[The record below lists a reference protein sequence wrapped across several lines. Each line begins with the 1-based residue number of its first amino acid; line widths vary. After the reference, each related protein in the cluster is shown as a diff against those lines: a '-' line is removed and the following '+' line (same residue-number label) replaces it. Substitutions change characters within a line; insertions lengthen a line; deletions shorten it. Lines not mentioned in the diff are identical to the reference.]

1 VRRTTTPQ
9 GNVKKISAAVLVDYA
24 FESEGE
30 GEEQKR
36 TLKPRAADRMEAIR
50 ELVAAAIGLDTERGD
65 QLIVQT
71 LPFETTLQLQNQD
84 LLMNSPGADPSQ
96 APILERLQQDP
107 MLMVAVGV
115 AVLLLLG
122 GLVWVMRRSR
132 KKKPAEVQA
141 SQPAL
146 AGGSEAGAVG
156 SAEHEGAPKIARP
169 SAAGDLAASAS
180 LSAPRLLSARHETLV
195 REAQDIVTK
204 DRELSAGIIHGWL
217 VEEGQQ

>member
-1 VRRTTTPQ
+1 
-9 GNVKKISAAVLVDYA
+9 VKKISAAVLVDYA
-24 FESEGE
+24 FENEGD
-30 GEEQKR
+30 GEDQKR
-36 TLKPRAADRMEAIR
+36 TLKPRAPDRMDAIR

-71 LPFETTLQLQNQD
+71 LPFETTLQLENQD

-115 AVLLLLG
+115 AVLLLIG

-132 KKKPAEVQA
+132 KKKPAQVPATQA
-141 SQPAL
+141 AL
-146 AGGSEAGAVG
+146 AANAEAGAVG
-156 SAEHEGAPKIARP
+156 STEQEGAPKIARP
-169 SAAGDLAASAS
+169 AAAGDLAAAN

-204 DRELSAGIIHGWL
+204 DRELSAGILHGWL